1 MLFLGHCFPRLRERV
16 NAWWV
21 HGGACCTHGYIISWH
36 GALRVLAAIDPLAAP
51 IDEVL
56 RDLCFSG
63 QIGCYLL
70 LPDTSVTTSGGGVL
84 HDRYHGYDGSVLQYG
99 GEQEAAE
106 GVTEVPEPPFGLFVQ
121 DWQEAQRAQHEA
133 DMREKRSFRET
144 PPE

>member
-70 LPDTSVTTSGGGVL
+70 LPDTS
-84 HDRYHGYDGSVLQYG
+84 QYG

-106 GVTEVPEPPFGLFVQ
+106 VVTEVPELPFGLFVQ

-133 DMREKRSFRET
+133 DMREKRSFRDT
-144 PPE
+144 PPA

>member
-70 LPDTSVTTSGGGVL
+70 LPDTTSGGGVL
-84 HDRYHGYDGSVLQYG
+84 HGRYHGYDGSVLQYG

-106 GVTEVPEPPFGLFVQ
+106 VVTEVPELPFGLFVQ

>member
-70 LPDTSVTTSGGGVL
+70 LPDKSGGGVL
-84 HDRYHGYDGSVLQYG
+84 HDRYYGYDGYG
-99 GEQEAAE
+99 GEEE
-106 GVTEVPEPPFGLFVQ
+106 TDEVPELPFGLFVQ

>member
-1 MLFLGHCFPRLRERV
+1 MPEDAELLFLGHCFPRLRERA

-51 IDEVL
+51 IDEIL

-70 LPDTSVTTSGGGVL
+70 LPDTSGGVA
-84 HDRYHGYDGSVLQYG
+84 HDGYDG
-99 GEQEAAE
+99 GEEERQL
-106 GVTEVPEPPFGLFVQ
+106 PELPFGLFVQ
-121 DWQEAQRAQHEA
+121 DWQEEQRAQHEA

-144 PPE
+144 PP